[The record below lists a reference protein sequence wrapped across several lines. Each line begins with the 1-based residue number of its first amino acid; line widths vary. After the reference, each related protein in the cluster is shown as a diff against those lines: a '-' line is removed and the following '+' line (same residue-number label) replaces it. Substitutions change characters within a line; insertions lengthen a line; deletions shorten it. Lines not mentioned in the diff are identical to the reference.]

1 LALAATVAA
10 SAAIILAPPAFAK
23 SGDLPVGNG
32 NTPITKIN
40 GLILAIQQTPIDHQL
55 QTHLLDDL
63 FQAKHL
69 LHRGL
74 PHHPFAACVPLA
86 DAEFMIEINTGFP
99 QPPLI
104 APWFSRQWLNGLDET
119 MFEIGCF
126 ILR

>member
-1 LALAATVAA
+1 VAAVAA

-23 SGDLPVGNG
+23 SGDLPTGNG
-32 NTPITKIN
+32 DTPILKIN
-40 GLILAIQQTPIDHQL
+40 GLIVAIQQTPIDSQL

-63 FQAKHL
+63 FRAKHL
-69 LHRGL
+69 LHHGF

-86 DAEFMIEINTGFP
+86 DAEFMIEINTGVP
-99 QPPLI
+99 QPPFI
-104 APWFSRQWLNGLDET
+104 YPWFSRQWLTALDET